1 MGIVEDI
8 KAGIK
13 PGRPFYVQT
22 DRYKAIEEAL
32 AEAKDGDLV
41 LIAGKG
47 HEKKQIFKD
56 TVIPFDDKD
65 VVKKILSSN
74 SS

>member
-1 MGIVEDI
+1 
-8 KAGIK
+8 
-13 PGRPFYVQT
+13 
-22 DRYKAIEEAL
+22 
-32 AEAKDGDLV
+32 V

-65 VVKKILSSN
+65 VVKKILSGN